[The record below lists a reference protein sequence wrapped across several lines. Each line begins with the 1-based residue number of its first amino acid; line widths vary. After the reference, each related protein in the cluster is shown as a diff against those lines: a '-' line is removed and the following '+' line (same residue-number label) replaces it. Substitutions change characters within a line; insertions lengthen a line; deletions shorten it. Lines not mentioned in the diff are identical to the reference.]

1 MASLNFKGKTA
12 VWNHHLSV
20 PYCTLEKVKG
30 NSLAGENEADNLLI
44 E

>member
-1 MASLNFKGKTA
+1 MASLNFKGKSA

-20 PYCTLEKVKG
+20 PYHTLEKVES
-30 NSLAGENEADNLLI
+30 NSLDGENASENLLI